1 MANVEYT
8 NNSMKVKNA
17 LSTGVSAFL
26 YEAGGE
32 LQAQTMRNSRVD
44 TGQTKGSYQ
53 YKVQEES
60 NAGTVYVGSN
70 LENAIWE
77 EFGTGEYAL
86 NGDGR
91 KGGWVY
97 KDAKGNWHRTKGKTP
112 KRPMYNAF
120 NSLREKLK
128 RRLEQILNE
137 RLG

>member
-1 MANVEYT
+1 MANVDYT
-8 NNSMKVKNA
+8 DNSMRVKNA
-17 LSTGVSAFL
+17 LSSGVSAFL

-53 YKVQEES
+53 YKVQEET

-70 LENAIWE
+70 LENAVWE

-86 NGDGR
+86 HGDGR

-97 KDAKGNWHRTKGKTP
+97 KDARGNWHRTKGKTP
-112 KRPMYNAF
+112 KRPMFNAF

>member
-8 NNSMKVKNA
+8 DNSMRVKNA
-17 LSTGVSAFL
+17 LSAGVSAFL

-53 YKVQEES
+53 YKVQEET

-70 LENAIWE
+70 LENAVWE

-86 NGDGR
+86 HGDGR
-91 KGGWVY
+91 KGGWAY

-112 KRPMYNAF
+112 KRPMFNAF

-128 RRLEQILNE
+128 QRLEQILKE

>member
-17 LSTGVSAFL
+17 LSAGVSAFL

-32 LQAQTMRNSRVD
+32 LQEQTMRNSRVD
-44 TGQTKGSYQ
+44 TEQTKGSYQ

-91 KGGWVY
+91 KGGRVY

-112 KRPMYNAF
+112 KRPMYDAF

-128 RRLEQILNE
+128 RRLEQILKE

>member
-17 LSTGVSAFL
+17 LSAGVSAFL

-112 KRPMYNAF
+112 QRPMYNAF